1 MVSACT
7 EVLITITGAGKAQ
20 RLYTAQYAV
29 VNLRFGMKF
38 GGNMAYFIDRRLN
51 GKNKSTVNRQRFLR
65 RYKAQI
71 KQSISEAINKRSVTD
86 VESGES
92 VSIPVDDIN
101 EPMFHQGRGGMR
113 QRVHPGNDHFVEK
126 DRIERPQGGG
136 GSGSGEG
143 QASNDGEG
151 QDEFVFQIS
160 KDEYLDLLFEDLALP
175 NLKKNQQRQLNEFK
189 THRSGYTANGVP
201 ANISVVRSL
210 QNSLARRTAMS
221 AGKRRQLR
229 ELEAALDTVEHT
241 EPVQLLEEER
251 LRKEI
256 AELREKI
263 ARVPFIDTFDLRY
276 KNFEKRP
283 EPSSQAV
290 MFCLMDVS
298 GSMDQA
304 TKDMAKRFYIL
315 LYLFLSRTY
324 KNVEVVYIRHH
335 TQAKEVDEHE
345 FFYSQE
351 TGGTIVSSAL
361 KLMDEVV
368 KERYDP
374 AQWNIYAAQASD
386 GDNWADD
393 SPLCH
398 EILAKRL
405 LPVVRYYCY
414 IEITRRAHQTLWR
427 EYEHLQSMFENF
439 SMQHIRDQDDIY
451 PVFRELFHKQAA
463 EMSS

>member
-1 MVSACT
+1 MT
-7 EVLITITGAGKAQ
+7 
-20 RLYTAQYAV
+20 
-29 VNLRFGMKF
+29 
-38 GGNMAYFIDRRLN
+38 YFIDRRLN
-51 GKNKSTVNRQRFLR
+51 GKNKSAVNRQRFLR
-65 RYKAQI
+65 RYKSQI
-71 KQSISEAINKRSVTD
+71 KQSIAEAINKRSVTD
-86 VESGES
+86 VNSGES
-92 VSIPVDDIN
+92 VSIPNEDIN
-101 EPMFHQGRGGMR
+101 EPMFHQGRGGLR
-113 QRVHPGNDHFVEK
+113 HRVHPGNDHFVQN

-136 GSGSGEG
+136 GGGSGQGE
-143 QASNDGEG
+143 ASQDGEG
-151 QDEFVFQIS
+151 EDEFSFQIS

-175 NLKKNQQRQLNEFK
+175 NLRKNQHKQLNEFK
-189 THRSGYTANGVP
+189 THRSGYTSNGVP

-210 QNSLARRTAMS
+210 QNSLARRTAMT
-221 AGKRRQLR
+221 AGKKRELR
-229 ELEAALDTVEHT
+229 ELESTLTEVEHS
-241 EPVQLLEEER
+241 EPAQLLEEER

-256 AELREKI
+256 AELRAKI
-263 ARVPFIDTFDLRY
+263 AKTPFIDTFDLRY
-276 KNFEKRP
+276 RNYERRP

-324 KNVEVVYIRHH
+324 KNVDVVYIRHH
-335 TQAKEVDEHE
+335 TQAKEVDEQE

-361 KLMDEVV
+361 KLMDDVIR
-368 KERYDP
+368 ERYDP

-398 EILAKRL
+398 QLLAQKILPL
-405 LPVVRYYCY
+405 VRYYSY

-427 EYEHLQSMFENF
+427 EYEVLQEKFDNF
-439 SMQHIRDQDDIY
+439 AMQHIREQEDIY
-451 PVFRELFHKQAA
+451 PVFRELFHKQVQDH
-463 EMSS
+463 